1 MFPTRHAEV
10 RTVREPPGGDVL
22 SSRQATAEYDYVIVG
37 AGSAGCVLAARL
49 SEDPTVRVA
58 LVESGGRDRKA
69 EIRIPAAFPKLFRTP
84 YDWNLSTAAQAGLG
98 GRELYWPRGHT
109 LGGCSSVNAMMW
121 VRGHRDDYDAWGE
134 AAGPEWSYDA
144 FVPYFRRAERWTGG
158 AAETAG
164 RSVYGTRGPLFVS
177 PPRDPN
183 PTTAAFLEACRGA
196 GLTELPELNVPDPS
210 GFSPTPVNQRAGR
223 RWSTADGYL
232 RPAARRRNLDV
243 VTDFRV
249 RRLTFEGTRATGVVA
264 DAGRVLRARREV
276 ILSAG
281 AVGSPHLLMLSG
293 IGDPDH
299 LRETGTE
306 PRVASP
312 DVGRHLQDHLSTAV
326 AMRCPLPVTLTGADT
341 LVNLGR
347 FLLAGRGPL
356 TSNVGEAV
364 AFVRSTPELAAPD
377 IELIYAPVPFVEHG
391 LTPPTEH
398 GVTIGVVLLQPASEG
413 RVTLT
418 DDRATSAP
426 RIDPGYLTDES
437 DLRRLAAGVR
447 RAEALF
453 ADPAFA
459 PYTAGPM
466 VPYPGAVDD
475 EALARA
481 IRDSC
486 ETLYHPV
493 GTCRMGADD
502 ASVTDPRLRVR
513 GVRGL
518 RVVDASVMPR
528 ITRGHTQAPTVAI
541 AEKAAELIRQ
551 DARV

>member
-1 MFPTRHAEV
+1 M
-10 RTVREPPGGDVL
+10 L
-22 SSRQATAEYDYVIVG
+22 SSRQATTGYDYVIVG

-58 LVESGGRDRKA
+58 IVESGGKDRKT
-69 EIRIPAAFPKLFRTP
+69 EIRVPAAFPKLFKTP
-84 YDWNLSTAAQAGLG
+84 YDWDFSTAKQTELG
-98 GRELYWPRGHT
+98 GRELYWPRGHV

-134 AAGPEWSYDA
+134 AAGPEWSHDGI
-144 FVPYFRRAERWTGG
+144 VPYFRRAEGWTG
-158 AAETAG
+158 AAPDGSG
-164 RSVYGTRGPLFVS
+164 RPSVYGTEGPLS
-177 PPRDPN
+177 IAPPRDPN
-183 PTTAAFLEACRGA
+183 PTTAAFLEACRST

-210 GFSPTPVNQRAGR
+210 GFSLTPVNQRAGR

-232 RPAARRRNLDV
+232 KPAARRPNLDV
-243 VTDFRV
+243 ITDVRV
-249 RRLTFEGTRATGVVA
+249 RRLAFEGTRVTGVVTA
-264 DAGRVLRARREV
+264 SGNVLRARREV

-281 AVGSPHLLMLSG
+281 AIGSPQLLMLSG
-293 IGDPDH
+293 IGDPEH
-299 LRETGTE
+299 LRETGVE
-306 PRVASP
+306 LRAVSP

-326 AMRCPLPVTLTGADT
+326 TMRCPLPVTLTGADT
-341 LVNLGR
+341 LRNVGR
-347 FLLAGRGPL
+347 FLLSGRGPL

-364 AFVRSTPELAAPD
+364 AFVRSTPELDAPD
-377 IELIYAPVPFVEHG
+377 IELIYAPGPFVQHG

-398 GVTIGVVLLQPASEG
+398 GVTIGVILLQPASEG
-413 RVTLT
+413 RITLT
-418 DDRATSAP
+418 DDQATSAP
-426 RIDPGYLTDES
+426 RIDPGYLTDAS
-437 DLRRLAAGVR
+437 DLRRLTAGVR

-453 ADPAFA
+453 ADSAFA

-466 VPYPGAVDD
+466 APYPGIVDD
-475 EALARA
+475 EALART

-493 GTCRMGADD
+493 GTCRMGTDD
-502 ASVTDPRLRVR
+502 GSVTDPRLRVR
-513 GVRGL
+513 GVEGL

-541 AEKAAELIRQ
+541 AEKAAELIRE

>member
-1 MFPTRHAEV
+1 M
-10 RTVREPPGGDVL
+10 
-22 SSRQATAEYDYVIVG
+22 SSRQAEAAYDYVIVG

-58 LVESGGRDRKA
+58 LVESGGKDRKA
-69 EIRIPAAFPKLFRTP
+69 EIRIPAAFPKLFKSP
-84 YDWNLSTAAQAGLG
+84 YDWDFSTTEQTELG
-98 GRELYWPRGHT
+98 GRELYWPRGHV
-109 LGGCSSVNAMMW
+109 LGGCSSINAMMW

-144 FVPYFRRAERWTGG
+144 IVPYFRRAERWTGG
-158 AAETAG
+158 TGEV
-164 RSVYGTRGPLFVS
+164 SVYGTRGPLVVS

-183 PTTAAFLEACRGA
+183 LTTAAFLDACRGA
-196 GLTELPELNVPDPS
+196 GLEELPELNVPDPS
-210 GFSPTPVNQRAGR
+210 GFSLTPVNQRAGR

-232 RPAARRRNLDV
+232 KPAARRRNLDV
-243 VTDFRV
+243 VTDARV
-249 RRLTFEGTRATGVVA
+249 RRLVFEGTRVTGVVA
-264 DAGRVLRARREV
+264 DGGVVLRARREV

-299 LRETGTE
+299 LREIGIE
-306 PRVASP
+306 PRAASSG
-312 DVGRHLQDHLSTAV
+312 VGRHLQDHLSTAV

-341 LVNLGR
+341 LANVGR
-347 FLLAGRGPL
+347 FLLSGRGPL

-377 IELIYAPVPFVEHG
+377 IELIYAPAPFVEHG
-391 LTPPTEH
+391 LTPPAEH
-398 GVTIGVVLLQPASEG
+398 GLTIGVILLQPASEG

-418 DDRATSAP
+418 DEQATSAP
-426 RIDPGYLTDES
+426 RIDPGYLTHES
-437 DLRRLAAGVR
+437 DLRRLTAGVR
-447 RAEALF
+447 QAEALF
-453 ADPAFA
+453 ADSAFA

-466 VPYPGAVDD
+466 APYPGIVDD

-481 IRDSC
+481 IRDSS

-493 GTCRMGADD
+493 GTCRMGTDD

-513 GVRGL
+513 GVDGL

-541 AEKAAELIRQ
+541 AEKAAELIRE
-551 DARV
+551 DARA

>member
-1 MFPTRHAEV
+1 M
-10 RTVREPPGGDVL
+10 
-22 SSRQATAEYDYVIVG
+22 SSRQAAAEYDYVIVG

-69 EIRIPAAFPKLFRTP
+69 EIRIPAAFPKLFKTP
-84 YDWNLSTAAQAGLG
+84 YDWNFSTAEQPGLG

-144 FVPYFRRAERWTGG
+144 IVPYFRRAERWTGS
-158 AAETAG
+158 TAG
-164 RSVYGTRGPLFVS
+164 RSVYGTRGPLSIS

-183 PTTAAFLEACRGA
+183 PTTAAFLGACRAA

-210 GFSPTPVNQRAGR
+210 GFSLTPVNQRAGR

-232 RPAARRRNLDV
+232 KPAARRRNLDV
-243 VTDFRV
+243 LTDVRV
-249 RRLTFEGTRATGVVA
+249 RRLSFEGTRATGVVA
-264 DAGRVLRARREV
+264 DAGKVLRARREV

-281 AVGSPHLLMLSG
+281 AIGSPQLLMLSG

-299 LRETGTE
+299 LRETGIAL
-306 PRVASP
+306 RAASP
-312 DVGRHLQDHLSTAV
+312 DVGRHLQDHLSAV
-326 AMRCPLPVTLTGADT
+326 VTMRCPLPVTLTGADT
-341 LVNLGR
+341 LANIGR

-398 GVTIGVVLLQPASEG
+398 GVTIGVILLQPASEG
-413 RVTLT
+413 RITLT

-426 RIDPGYLTDES
+426 RIDPCYLTDES

-466 VPYPGAVDD
+466 APYPGVVGD
-475 EALARA
+475 EALAQA
-481 IRDSC
+481 IRDSS

-528 ITRGHTQAPTVAI
+528 ITRGNTQAPTVAI
-541 AEKAAELIRQ
+541 AEKAAELIRE